1 MELSE
6 ADGTQ
11 MFILGDCFV
20 VVIGSIHE
28 ASMKNAMLH
37 GESVAELMIDY
48 FA

>member
-11 MFILGDCFV
+11 MFILGDCFI
-20 VVIGSIHE
+20 VVIGPIHE
-28 ASMKNAMLH
+28 ASMKNAVLH
-37 GESVAELMIDY
+37 GEGMAELMIDY